1 MKKIEYTTSC
11 SKDRLAEIR
20 TFVAGQLEQLHLSEV
35 EKNQIILA
43 VDEACANA
51 IIHGNNCDDSK
62 NLKLLL
68 EIGNNNLKV
77 EISDV
82 GNFRPHEMNW
92 TSREAIS
99 DSVRNHR
106 RGGLGLPLMHRIMD
120 KVQFYSKDK
129 VNVCS
134 LSKRLKKD

>member
-11 SKDRLAEIR
+11 SKDRLCEIR
-20 TFVAGQLEQLHLSEV
+20 SFVAEQLEQLHLSDLDKSQV
-35 EKNQIILA
+35 ILA

-51 IIHGNNCDDSK
+51 IIHGNNCDDTK
-62 NLKLLL
+62 NLKLTL
-68 EIGNNNLKV
+68 EIGSNNLKI

-82 GNFRPHEMNW
+82 GNYRPNEMNW
-92 TSREAIS
+92 VTREAIN
-99 DSVRNHR
+99 DSVRNRR
-106 RGGLGLPLMHRIMD
+106 RGGLGLQIMHRIMD

-134 LSKRLKKD
+134 LSKHFKKD